1 MLQLLGAILV
11 SILCVGCVFMFVVS
25 VAEMFK

>member
-1 MLQLLGAILV
+1 MLQVLGAILV
-11 SILCVGCVFMFVVS
+11 SALCVGCVFMFVVS

>member
-1 MLQLLGAILV
+1 MLQVLGAIIV
-11 SILCVGCVFMFVVS
+11 SALCVGCLFMFAVS

>member
-1 MLQLLGAILV
+1 MLQMLGAILV
-11 SILCVGCVFMFVVS
+11 SALYVGCVFMFVVS

>member
-1 MLQLLGAILV
+1 MLQLLGAMLV
-11 SILCVGCVFMFVVS
+11 SVLCVGCVFMFVVS

>member
-1 MLQLLGAILV
+1 MLQMLGAIIV
-11 SILCVGCVFMFVVS
+11 SVLCVGCVFMFVVS